1 MFNLI
6 FFLNDEN
13 IFTQIFYIKKKSKFE
28 LNFKNQVLNT
38 HFKINIEKGTHVH
51 SGNNNRQ
58 NILSEI
64 PILSVNTCLLV
75 TMLMKSNVSF
85 MTIFSN
91 MLNTDVQI
99 SIPPNF

>member
-38 HFKINIEKGTHVH
+38 HFKINIEKGT
-51 SGNNNRQ
+51 Q
-58 NILSEI
+58 
-64 PILSVNTCLLV
+64 
-75 TMLMKSNVSF
+75 
-85 MTIFSN
+85 
-91 MLNTDVQI
+91 D
-99 SIPPNF
+99 